1 MPDAAD
7 RWISWL
13 GIRVTI
19 YALCAA
25 LTFVG
30 LGMQGCGDGRDPDR
44 PKPPPAPFF
53 TSDAGQKWVKIPA
66 HDLEWW
72 LEKHGAARIISL
84 GARDWD
90 NQYIIVYEEA
100 E

>member
-1 MPDAAD
+1 MADAAD
-7 RWISWL
+7 HWVSWL

-19 YALCAA
+19 YVLCAV

-30 LGMQGCGDGRDPDR
+30 LGMQGCGEGRDPDR
-44 PKPPPAPFF
+44 LKPPPAPFF
-53 TSDAGQKWVKIPA
+53 TSDAGQKWVRIPA

-72 LEKHGAARIISL
+72 LEKHSAARVVSMS
-84 GARDWD
+84 ARD
-90 NQYIIVYEEA
+90 YGHYVIVYEEA